1 MVILFIDENFDF
13 SWRTLSWEKSLNNLF
28 RLQRR
33 LFISFFVFDVKK
45 ALSIQKLILKS
56 NSARLLAIRD
66 VTQISSGRKV
76 AGIDG
81 KTFLTFRERFEL
93 NENLKL
99 NFNNWEPDV
108 LRKVF
113 LSKKGYESDF
123 LLVPT
128 ISDRVWY
135 SLVKFSI
142 EPIHESTFHPRSYG
156 FRTSRSVHQ
165 LQKLIFLHLSKN
177 SYGLQK
183 RFMYV
188 HLSKIFSIF
197 DHTFLLRSIVSPRGI
212 KVGISRCLER
222 GFCPEFL
229 EKIDNTF
236 GLESLFSNILI
247 NNIEKIH
254 SCVRYGYHMLFFL
267 KPFDDEIIIL
277 KKILAFLQYRFMN
290 YSEIQTYIFSSFIGF
305 DFLEWHF
312 KVSTDG
318 SSFSTPSFGN
328 YQKFLKRVKHI
339 INNSNYGAVR
349 FKKILLQSYYF
360 FLRLDFKIC

>member
-1 MVILFIDENFDF
+1 MVILFFDESFNS
-13 SWRTLSWEKSLNNLF
+13 SWRILSWEKSLNNLF

-33 LFISFFVFDVKK
+33 LFISFFVSDIKR

-66 VTQISSGRKV
+66 VTQISSSRKI

-93 NENLKL
+93 NEKLKL
-99 NFNNWEPDV
+99 NFNNWEPNV

-113 LSKKGYESDF
+113 ISNKDSEFDF

-128 ISDRVWY
+128 ISDRVWH

-142 EPIHESTFHPRSYG
+142 EPIHESTFHTRSFG
-156 FRTSRSVHQ
+156 FRRGRSVHQ
-165 LQKLIFLHLSKN
+165 LQKVIFLHLSKN
-177 SYGLQK
+177 SYGFQK

-188 HLSKIFSIF
+188 HLSKIFLRF
-197 DHTFLLRSIVSPRGI
+197 DHTFLLRSIVSQRGI
-212 KVGISRCLER
+212 KIGISRCLNL

-229 EKIDNTF
+229 YKKDNILE
-236 GLESLFSNILI
+236 LESLFSNILI

-254 SCVRYGYHMLFFL
+254 SCVRYGCHILFFL
-267 KPFDDEIIIL
+267 KPFDHEKIIL
-277 KKILAFLQYRFMN
+277 KKIIDFLQYRFMN
-290 YSEIQTYIFSSFIGF
+290 YSDIQTYVFSGLIGF
-305 DFLEWHF
+305 DFLDWHF
-312 KVSTDG
+312 KVFQDG
-318 SSFSTPSFGN
+318 SFFSTPSFGN

-339 INNSNYGAVR
+339 INNSNYGAVC
-349 FKKILLQSYYF
+349 F
-360 FLRLDFKIC
+360 

>member
-1 MVILFIDENFDF
+1 MVILFVNENFDF

-33 LFISFFVFDVKK
+33 LFFSFFVFDVKR

-66 VTQISSGRKV
+66 VTQISSVRKI

-99 NFNNWEPDV
+99 NFNNWEPNV

-113 LSKKGYESDF
+113 LSKKDYESNF

-128 ISDRVWY
+128 ISDRVWHT
-135 SLVKFSI
+135 LVKFSV
-142 EPIHESTFHPRSYG
+142 EPIHESTFHTRSYG

-165 LQKLIFLHLSKN
+165 LQKLIFMHLSKN
-177 SYGLQK
+177 SYGFQK
-183 RFMYV
+183 RFMYL
-188 HLSKIFSIF
+188 HLGKIFSRF

-212 KVGISRCLER
+212 KVGISRCLEL

-229 EKIDNTF
+229 EKIDNTL

-247 NNIEKIH
+247 NSIEKIH

-277 KKILAFLQYRFMN
+277 KKIIAFLQYRSMN
-290 YSEIQTYIFSSFIGF
+290 YTEIQTHIFSGIIGF

-312 KVSTDG
+312 KVSRDG
-318 SSFSTPSFGN
+318 SFFSTPSFGN

-349 FKKILLQSYYF
+349 FKKILLESYYF
-360 FLRLDFKIC
+360 FLILDF